1 MAVRARAVFT
11 RLGAVTVAAAL
22 ALSISIPA
30 ASAAAPSLRWD
41 SDGMAEVEAPP
52 FLFSLELTD
61 YTSPTEIDREGD
73 VRVDISAEVTID
85 VCSATVK
92 ATPLRDGLP
101 VGEPAYIDA
110 EESWDY
116 VAVWVPVVD
125 ATASYALQIEA
136 SYETSTSYFC
146 SPSSITSTPYATT
159 IDLFQITAPLPGPPS
174 TTPVTITSSGP
185 NTLVANPY
193 RKSRPIQITFTVK
206 DPERRTDLL
215 ESICMKDLSDC
226 WIEDEKVKDKS
237 WSKRNSTGWVRQW
250 GFWWERAGIL
260 DCYSYAATRPNV
272 SVIYAVSN
280 SDGKILGKAKHPVR
294 LTCSR

>member
-1 MAVRARAVFT
+1 MVMGSPGILVR
-11 RLGAVTVAAAL
+11 LVTGFCAAAL
-22 ALSISIPA
+22 AFGISISG
-30 ASAAAPSLRWD
+30 ASAAAPGVRWD
-41 SDGMAEVEAPP
+41 SDGMSEVEAPP

-61 YTSPTEIDREGD
+61 YTSPAQIDREVD
-73 VRVDISAEVTID
+73 VRVDFSAEVTID

-92 ATPLRDGLP
+92 AMPLRDGLP

-116 VAVWVPVVD
+116 VAVWVPVID

-136 SYETSTSYFC
+136 SYETSTSYLC
-146 SPSSITSTPYATT
+146 SPDSTTSTPYAAT

-226 WIEDEKVKDKS
+226 WIEDEKVKNKS
-237 WSKRNSTGWVRQW
+237 WSKRNSAGWVRQW

-260 DCYSYAATRPNV
+260 DCYSYAAARPNV

-280 SDGKILGKAKHPVR
+280 SDGKILGKKKHPVR